1 MLSAEY
7 YVANGGDDWANGD
20 INQPFQTIR
29 RALDAAHAATLLKHL
44 RTLWDAPVGY
54 KREAHYMRGP
64 GPKCREK
71 QAGQRETKRS

>member
-1 MLSAEY
+1 MSRDRSAAMFARISSY
-7 YVANGGDDWANGD
+7 GKFAGV
-20 INQPFQTIR
+20 
-29 RALDAAHAATLLKHL
+29 LLKHL

-71 QAGQRETKRS
+71 RDGKGKPKR